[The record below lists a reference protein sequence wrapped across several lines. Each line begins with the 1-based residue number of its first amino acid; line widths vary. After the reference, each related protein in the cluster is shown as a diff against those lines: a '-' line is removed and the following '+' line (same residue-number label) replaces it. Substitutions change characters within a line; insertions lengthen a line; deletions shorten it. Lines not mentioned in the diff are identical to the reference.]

1 MEGQLSARQL
11 VFSVSHRIENKVV
24 MSTLLMFLEQK
35 YTYETKLVQPF
46 LSKVTKAHLI
56 LFNIGH
62 LYLPQP
68 GTIMNTS
75 YNNFHF

>member
-1 MEGQLSARQL
+1 
-11 VFSVSHRIENKVV
+11 
-24 MSTLLMFLEQK
+24 
-35 YTYETKLVQPF
+35 VQPF
-46 LSKVTKAHLI
+46 ISKVTKAHLI
-56 LFNIGH
+56 LFNVGH